1 MKQIE
6 LKLQDDVDWESGMSL
21 LTSLGYG
28 AILKVVESRLSP
40 LPKKMSKLVVVVE
53 IVKPSENN

>member
-1 MKQIE
+1 MKRIE
-6 LKLQDDVDWESGMSL
+6 LKLKDDATWEDGMSL
-21 LTSLGYG
+21 LTCFGYG

-53 IVKPSENN
+53 ILKPSDSN